1 MRVRYAL
8 QTPAAVQ
15 LATALDIG
23 ASALVTPDR
32 DFSAVRGLP
41 ILSRSTEVSRHHRP
55 RGAKPLHAFHP
66 VV

>member
-8 QTPAAVQ
+8 KTPNAVQ
-15 LATALDIG
+15 LATALNIG
-23 ASALVTPDR
+23 ASALVTHDR
-32 DFSAVRGLP
+32 AFSAVRGLP
-41 ILSRSTEVSRHHRP
+41 MLWRDTEVSRHHRP